1 MNSVDFEHTNY
12 DIDGIT
18 RYKTEID
25 GETIFIHITH
35 EASEDDLKDGLTN
48 DKKLKLERIVTTRS
62 ASGQLE
68 RQHDKI
74 GVPYDVILI
83 RSGDLA

>member
-1 MNSVDFEHTNY
+1 MDFELTNY

-25 GETIFIHITH
+25 GEAIFIHITH
-35 EASEDDLKDGLTN
+35 EASEDDLKDGLTD
-48 DKKLKLERIVTTRS
+48 DKRIKLEGIVTTRL

>member
-1 MNSVDFEHTNY
+1 MDFEHTDY

-35 EASEDDLKDGLTN
+35 EASEDNLKDGLTD
-48 DKKLKLERIVTTRS
+48 DKKLKLEGIVTSRL